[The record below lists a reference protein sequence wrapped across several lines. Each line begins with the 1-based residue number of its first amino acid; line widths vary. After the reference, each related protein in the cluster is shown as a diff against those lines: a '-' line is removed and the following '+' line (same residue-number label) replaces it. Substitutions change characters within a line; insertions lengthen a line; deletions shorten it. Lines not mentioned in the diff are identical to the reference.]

1 MSQPKS
7 VEHWLRASQ
16 HRWAF
21 AQTEW
26 RDLQQHYGS
35 ADNPNYWRQRQQR
48 MAYQYAI
55 VEHLLAAANHMA
67 QAVVKQLANTRF
79 DDIGS
84 LTWPQIETLLVEQ
97 AFLSPAA
104 QELLIQIQSGDWADL
119 IGLQAQSDYSLM
131 PSTDNPV
138 ASNVIAIQASEDF
151 ANPDHWPVQRW
162 LRDMQHLFT
171 RVRDSLQEF

>member
-1 MSQPKS
+1 MGQPKG

-21 AQTEW
+21 AQTLW
-26 RDLQQHYGS
+26 RDVQQNYAS
-35 ADNPNYWRQRQQR
+35 TDNPNYWRQRQQR

-55 VEHLLAAANHMA
+55 VEHLLVAANNMA

-84 LTWPQIETLLVEQ
+84 LTWPQIENLLVEQ
-97 AFLSPAA
+97 EFLSPAA
-104 QELLIQIQSGDWADL
+104 QELLIQIQGGDWADL
-119 IGLQAQSDYSLM
+119 IGLQAQSDYSLI
-131 PSTDNPV
+131 PAPDGQV

-151 ANPDHWPVQRW
+151 SNPDHWPVQRW
-162 LRDMQHLFT
+162 LREMQSLFT
-171 RVRDSLQEF
+171 RVRDSLQEC

>member
-1 MSQPKS
+1 MPQPKS

-21 AQTEW
+21 AQTQW
-26 RDLQQHYGS
+26 HDLQHHYGS

-55 VEHLLAAANHMA
+55 VEHLLAAANNMA

-84 LTWPQIETLLVEQ
+84 LTWSQIESLLVEQ
-97 AFLSPAA
+97 EFLSPAA

-119 IGLQAQSDYSLM
+119 IELQAQSDYSLI
-131 PSTDNPV
+131 PSADKPS
-138 ASNVIAIQASEDF
+138 ASNVIAIQVSEDF
-151 ANPDHWPVQRW
+151 SNPDHWPVQRW